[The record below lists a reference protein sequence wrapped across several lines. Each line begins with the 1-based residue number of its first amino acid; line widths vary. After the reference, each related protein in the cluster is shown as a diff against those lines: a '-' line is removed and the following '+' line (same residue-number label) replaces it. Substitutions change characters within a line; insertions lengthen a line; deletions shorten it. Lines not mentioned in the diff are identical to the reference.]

1 MVPPWAREVEEV
13 HGDRSDVQFD
23 YERALRLARR
33 LWALA
38 DQVDRTMRSRQEI
51 TIAAREDFT
60 GTYADQFAQRVD
72 EEVAGGPGVAEALRS
87 DAEVCARAWKQAMD
101 EENRHLYGRHA
112 DHLKKQRS
120 VLESLWDSAFG
131 YRGFPPEPG
140 PVPLPQ
146 PPLFLP
152 TADKVS
158 YP

>member
-1 MVPPWAREVEEV
+1 V
-13 HGDRSDVQFD
+13 HGDESDIQFD
-23 YERALRLARR
+23 YERALGLARR

-38 DQVDRTMRSRQEI
+38 DRVDRTMRSRQDL
-51 TIAAREDFT
+51 TIAARKDFT
-60 GTYADQFAQRVD
+60 GAYADQFARRA
-72 EEVAGGPGVAEALRS
+72 EEEITGGPGVAQALRR
-87 DAEVCARAWKQAMD
+87 DAEVCAGGWKQAMD
-101 EENRHLYGRHA
+101 EENRHLYGRHI

-131 YRGFPPEPG
+131 YRGFPPEPD

>member
-1 MVPPWAREVEEV
+1 VQLWAREVEAV

-33 LWALA
+33 LWVLA
-38 DQVDRTMRSRQEI
+38 DQVDQTMRSRQDL
-51 TIAAREDFT
+51 TIDARKDFT
-60 GTYADQFAQRVD
+60 GTYADQFAQRLD
-72 EEVAGGPGVAEALRS
+72 EEVTGGPGVAQALRR
-87 DAEVCARAWKQAMD
+87 DAQLCAGVWKRAMD
-101 EENRHLYGRHA
+101 EENRHLYGRHI

-131 YRGFPPEPG
+131 YRGFPPEPD

-158 YP
+158 FQ